1 MATRNDDT
9 GEHISVSPMV
19 LYMLLGAAG
28 LGGLGGGSFLGPR
41 IHEAAIQACDN
52 HATRAMELS
61 AQNAEELS
69 RIRQYIDTRTT
80 DRWTSYEQR
89 EHQKEQD
96 RRDAQQDRRIDIIER
111 QLK

>member
-41 IHEAAIQACDN
+41 LNESAIQACDS
-52 HATRAMELS
+52 HAARAMELS
-61 AQNAEELS
+61 SQNAEELS
-69 RIRQYIDTRTT
+69 RLRQYIDARTA
-80 DRWTSYEQR
+80 DRWSGREQR
-89 EHQKEQD
+89 AHQHEQD
-96 RRDAQQDRRIDIIER
+96 RRDAQQDRRLDTIER
-111 QLK
+111 QME